1 MYSKLF
7 AFFLSLAALLPC
19 ALSAQNYQST
29 PDVITACRGYYEQN
43 GSPVVNSS
51 LNTTK
56 LTSWPSGYT
65 CVQYIY
71 FPAGYAKATL
81 SACSGSIIYSGTLA
95 LTITSAATGT
105 NIY

>member
-19 ALSAQNYQST
+19 ALPAQNYQST

-43 GSPVVNSS
+43 GSPIVNSS
-51 LNTTK
+51 LNTSK

-71 FPAGYAKATL
+71 FPAGYA
-81 SACSGSIIYSGTLA
+81 
-95 LTITSAATGT
+95 
-105 NIY
+105 